1 MTNTCIRKSSEI
13 SPECTRENAC
23 SPEAFKT
30 DILKSTAE
38 TSSEC
43 CMQIWIH
50 VAWNELGS
58 AESAFRQGHWL
69 GNFLRFLPTTSKK
82 DKFKSMQVPGKVMRW
97 QKMGRSL
104 CFHWKHWLL
113 RPPPQKKKKS
123 LWDCCSLARLVANPA
138 LVMLEAQK
146 RLVLALTFS
155 IYFCNSLNWT
165 KNNIGYSFPYS
176 LEPGFCTSLSHLFVL
191 LIQGKI
197 SWGQHSNKKQTAEE
211 AEHHRGRRLPQH
223 HRANQGTLDIP
234 AGRPIPKEQYT
245 QWWLWL
251 EMRTCRPQG

>member
-23 SPEAFKT
+23 SPEAFET

-38 TSSEC
+38 TSSEY

-82 DKFKSMQVPGKVMRW
+82 DKFKSVQVPGKVTRW

-113 RPPPQKKKKS
+113 RPPPKKKTLRLLLTCQVGYQS
-123 LWDCCSLARLVANPA
+123 CPGNAGSPEMPCACSDLL
-138 LVMLEAQK
+138 
-146 RLVLALTFS
+146 
-155 IYFCNSLNWT
+155 
-165 KNNIGYSFPYS
+165 
-176 LEPGFCTSLSHLFVL
+176 HLFL
-191 LIQGKI
+191 QFSEL
-197 SWGQHSNKKQTAEE
+197 NKKQYWLLFPIFTWA
-211 AEHHRGRRLPQH
+211 RLLHFSVSFVCFIDPRQDQL
-223 HRANQGTLDIP
+223 RP
-234 AGRPIPKEQYT
+234 AQ
-245 QWWLWL
+245 Q
-251 EMRTCRPQG
+251 